1 MAKEKFFAVHDKLT
15 EHAQMTPGAIAV
27 ICADK
32 EFSYKELDQ
41 KSDYLAASLFALIP
55 EIRQGDFITLVLDR
69 SFSIHIAIMGVL
81 KTGAAFIP
89 LTLDTPPE
97 RIAYSINDSK
107 SKAIITTEKIKAEP
121 RRTPCQSEKRTFKKT
136 SCSCKPR

>member
-1 MAKEKFFAVHDKLT
+1 MAKEKFIAVHDKLT

-32 EFSYKELDQ
+32 ELSYKELDQ
-41 KSDYLAASLFALIP
+41 ESDYLAASLFALIP

-89 LTLDTPPE
+89 LTLELHTASTIPNRKP
-97 RIAYSINDSK
+97 SLQPQK
-107 SKAIITTEKIKAEP
+107 S
-121 RRTPCQSEKRTFKKT
+121 RRNF
-136 SCSCKPR
+136 

>member
-1 MAKEKFFAVHDKLT
+1 MAKEKFIAVHDKLT

-32 EFSYKELDQ
+32 ELSYKELDQ
-41 KSDYLAASLFALIP
+41 KSDYLAASLFTLIP

-81 KTGAAFIP
+81 KRVRPLSHLHSTRLLKELHTASTIP
-89 LTLDTPPE
+89 NRKPSLQPQ
-97 RIAYSINDSK
+97 K
-107 SKAIITTEKIKAEP
+107 S
-121 RRTPCQSEKRTFKKT
+121 RRNF
-136 SCSCKPR
+136 